1 VSGAQGGREPGSGL
15 GSKPGRTPVGLAPR
29 AAAAAFLLDAVL
41 VVLFAAVGRR
51 SHAESG
57 AVLGV
62 LLTAWPFLVGTVLG
76 WVVAVAWRRRAQL
89 GVRDGIP
96 VWVGAVAAGMLLRVA
111 TGAGTAFSFVVVA
124 TVVLGVFLLG
134 WRALAAL
141 ARRRRP
147 AA

>member
-1 VSGAQGGREPGSGL
+1 M
-15 GSKPGRTPVGLAPR
+15 
-29 AAAAAFLLDAVL
+29 
-41 VVLFAAVGRR
+41 
-51 SHAESG
+51 
-57 AVLGV
+57 
-62 LLTAWPFLVGTVLG
+62 
-76 WVVAVAWRRRAQL
+76 AVAWRRRAPL

-96 VWVGAVAAGMLLRVA
+96 VWVCAVAVGMLLRVA

-141 ARRRRP
+141 VRRRRP

>member
-1 VSGAQGGREPGSGL
+1 MSGLHRDVQDGGSGRVPVSG
-15 GSKPGRTPVGLAPR
+15 APR
-29 AAAAAFLLDAVL
+29 AAAAAFVADAALVL
-41 VVLFAAVGRR
+41 LFAAIGRR

-62 LLTAWPFLVGTVLG
+62 LRTAWPFLAGTVLG
-76 WVVAVAWRRRAQL
+76 WVVAVAWRRRAPL

-96 VWVGAVAAGMLLRVA
+96 VWLCAVAAGMLLRVA
-111 TGAGTAFSFVVVA
+111 SGAGTAFSFVVVA

-141 ARRRRP
+141 VRRRRRV
-147 AA
+147 A

>member
-1 VSGAQGGREPGSGL
+1 MSDVQGGAPGSV
-15 GSKPGRTPVGLAPR
+15 SVASP
-29 AAAAAFLLDAVL
+29 AAAAAFVLDAAL

-76 WVVAVAWRRRAQL
+76 WVVAVVWRRRAPL

-96 VWVGAVAAGMLLRVA
+96 VWVCAVAAGMLLRGA

-124 TVVLGVFLLG
+124 TVVLGGFLLG
-134 WRALAAL
+134 WRALAGL
-141 ARRRRP
+141 VRRHRR
-147 AA
+147 AV

>member
-1 VSGAQGGREPGSGL
+1 MSGQDGA
-15 GSKPGRTPVGLAPR
+15 PGRASVRMAPR
-29 AAAAAFLLDAVL
+29 AAAAAFVVDAAL

-62 LLTAWPFLVGTVLG
+62 LLTAWPFLAGTVLG
-76 WVVAVAWRRRAQL
+76 WVVAVAWRRRAPL
-89 GVRDGIP
+89 GVRDGVP
-96 VWVGAVAAGMLLRVA
+96 VWVCAVAAGMLLRVA

-134 WRALAAL
+134 WRALATL

>member
-1 VSGAQGGREPGSGL
+1 MSGVQDGAAGRAPDSG
-15 GSKPGRTPVGLAPR
+15 VPR
-29 AAAAAFLLDAVL
+29 AAAAAFVVDAAL
-41 VVLFAAVGRR
+41 VVLFAAIGRR

-62 LLTAWPFLVGTVLG
+62 LLTAWPFLAGTVAG
-76 WVVAVAWRRRAQL
+76 WVVAVAWRRRAPL

-96 VWVGAVAAGMLLRVA
+96 VWVCAVAVGMLLRVA

-124 TVVLGVFLLG
+124 TVVLGGFLLG

-141 ARRRRP
+141 VRRRRP

>member
-1 VSGAQGGREPGSGL
+1 MSGVQRGVQDGAPRRWPVSA
-15 GSKPGRTPVGLAPR
+15 APR
-29 AAAAAFLLDAVL
+29 AAATVFVVDATL
-41 VVLFAAVGRR
+41 VALFAAVGRR

-57 AVLGV
+57 AVPGV

-76 WVVAVAWRRRAQL
+76 WVVALAWRRRAPL

-96 VWVGAVAAGMLLRVA
+96 VWVCAVAAGMLLRVA

-141 ARRRRP
+141 VRRRRP

>member
-1 VSGAQGGREPGSGL
+1 MSGVQDGVAGRWAVSGAARA
-15 GSKPGRTPVGLAPR
+15 APR
-29 AAAAAFLLDAVL
+29 RSSSTPRWC
-41 VVLFAAVGRR
+41 VLFAAVGRR

-62 LLTAWPFLVGTVLG
+62 LLTAWPFLAGTALG
-76 WVVAVAWRRRAQL
+76 WVVALAWRRRAPL

-96 VWVGAVAAGMLLRVA
+96 VWVCAVAAGMLLRVA

-124 TVVLGVFLLG
+124 TVVLGAFLLG

>member
-1 VSGAQGGREPGSGL
+1 MSGQDGA
-15 GSKPGRTPVGLAPR
+15 PGRASVRMAPR
-29 AAAAAFLLDAVL
+29 AAAAAFVVDAAL

-62 LLTAWPFLVGTVLG
+62 LLTAWPFLAGTVLG
-76 WVVAVAWRRRAQL
+76 WVVAVAWRRRAPL
-89 GVRDGIP
+89 GVRDGVP
-96 VWVGAVAAGMLLRVA
+96 VWVCAVAAGMLLRVA
-111 TGAGTAFSFVVVA
+111 TGTGTAFSFVVVA

-134 WRALAAL
+134 WRALATL

>member
-1 VSGAQGGREPGSGL
+1 MSGTRGGAPGGASG
-15 GSKPGRTPVGLAPR
+15 RAPVKVAPR
-29 AAAAAFLLDAVL
+29 AAAAAFLLDAAL

-62 LLTAWPFLVGTVLG
+62 LLTAWPFLAGTVLG
-76 WVVAVAWRRRAQL
+76 WVVAVTWRRRAPL

-96 VWVGAVAAGMLLRVA
+96 VWVCAVAAGMLLRVA
-111 TGAGTAFSFVVVA
+111 TGASTAFSFVVVA

-141 ARRRRP
+141 ARRRRSG
-147 AA
+147 A